1 MRALIL
7 SGFAY
12 LIVAIP
18 GCALIELSEA
28 CDEPD
33 ILKRYLLSGI
43 ELSSKLDDL
52 LQTVSQSEDPAEEL
66 AGVMT
71 WAAIAEQEGLMA
83 EILDIDEAT
92 EEELVQIWRE
102 ESRGPALEQYLEAK
116 GLAKET
122 AELRFL
128 ITLCYAPVNSD
139 E

>member
-1 MRALIL
+1 MRLLIL
-7 SGFAY
+7 SAFAY

-28 CDEPD
+28 CEEPD

-43 ELSSKLDDL
+43 ELSRKLDDL
-52 LQTVSQSEDPAEEL
+52 LQTVNQSEDPAKEL
-66 AGVMT
+66 AEVMT
-71 WAAIAEQEGLMA
+71 WAAIAEQEGWMA
-83 EILDIDEAT
+83 ALLDINEAT

-116 GLAKET
+116 VLAKED
-122 AELRFL
+122 AELMFL
-128 ITLCYAPVNSD
+128 SALCYAPVNSD